1 MWGEP
6 VKEWAEKI
14 NASKDFEEAAAT
26 WEGDICFVFDA
37 QPDKGLPKELW
48 TWMDLWHGK
57 CRDYRYDLSPE
68 EGAKARFVMR
78 APYARWKDVVTKK
91 LDPIKGLMMGKI
103 KPRATP

>member
-1 MWGEP
+1 MP
-6 VKEWAEKI
+6 VYPSEAWMKEWAEKI

-57 CRDYRYDLSPE
+57 CRDFKYDLSPE
-68 EGAKARFVMR
+68 EGAKARFIMR
-78 APYARWKDVVTKK
+78 APYARWKKVVTKK
-91 LDPIKGLMMGKI
+91 LAPSKV
-103 KPRATP
+103 